1 MCGLRVQRENMADLS
16 VIIRDHATLLMEA
29 MITLAFL
36 AAHYSVNFIRF
47 VVSKK
52 QNLEGDFV
60 ETWGTGFSLHL
71 LPFVNFFPLNF
82 VPGSGP
88 RIHDIDNK
96 YYINI
101 VWALTMCQVLCEV
114 LYRYCFI

>member
-1 MCGLRVQRENMADLS
+1 M
-16 VIIRDHATLLMEA
+16 
-29 MITLAFL
+29 
-36 AAHYSVNFIRF
+36 
-47 VVSKK
+47 
-52 QNLEGDFV
+52 

-101 VWALTMCQVLCEV
+101 VWALTMCQVLC
-114 LYRYCFI
+114 